1 MVGGKQTSEET
12 IERAIAF
19 YRELGKYPIRLN
31 KEVPGHIANRLQ
43 AAVWREAIHLAAE
56 NVASVADIDAAVS
69 QGPGLRWALFG
80 PHMTFNLGGGA
91 GGLGHFMDHLLGPV
105 QTWWDDLGAPR
116 SRPSCA
122 SG

>member
-31 KEVPGHIANRLQ
+31 KEVLGHIANRLQ

-69 QGPGLRWALFG
+69 GLRLRWALFG
-80 PHMTFNLGGGA
+80 LHMTFNLA
-91 GGLGHFMDHLLGPV
+91 AARADWV
-105 QTWWDDLGAPR
+105 ISWTI
-116 SRPSCA
+116 C
-122 SG
+122 